1 MHQCGIENV
10 VANSGTALSIHQIRL
25 LRRFTTNIVLLYDGD
40 EAGIHAAMRGTDML
54 LAEGMNVKVLILPDN
69 DDPDSFARKHTAEE
83 FRNYIAEHQKDF
95 IEFKSDIMLNG
106 VTDPTKKSEAITSIV
121 GSIAVIKDQI
131 LRATYIRECSNRTGI
146 AEATLISSMNRLI
159 YSGKEQE
166 RKESERSITKQHVGN
181 NQPIGKAAPQQNTP
195 KVEQLLIQMVIR
207 HGEEIIIRNVDD
219 GKGNQISLNVAQYIS
234 YDLGLD
240 NLSFSNHIYNKILDE
255 AVEQS
260 GKDGFSAEEYFTRHH
275 DIEISTLAVSMSVEE
290 FKLPERLAVKNDESN
305 LRELVFHLILDFRMN
320 IMECRL
326 RDLQAELAQYANDTD
341 KMREILQAIKQT
353 QDIRNVLARKLG
365 NDIVS

>member
-1 MHQCGIENV
+1 M
-10 VANSGTALSIHQIRL
+10 
-25 LRRFTTNIVLLYDGD
+25 
-40 EAGIHAAMRGTDML
+40 
-54 LAEGMNVKVLILPDN
+54 
-69 DDPDSFARKHTAEE
+69 
-83 FRNYIAEHQKDF
+83 
-95 IEFKSDIMLNG
+95 
-106 VTDPTKKSEAITSIV
+106 
-121 GSIAVIKDQI
+121 
-131 LRATYIRECSNRTGI
+131 
-146 AEATLISSMNRLI
+146 
-159 YSGKEQE
+159 
-166 RKESERSITKQHVGN
+166 GN

-353 QDIRNVLARKLG
+353 QDIRNILARKLG

>member
-1 MHQCGIENV
+1 
-10 VANSGTALSIHQIRL
+10 
-25 LRRFTTNIVLLYDGD
+25 
-40 EAGIHAAMRGTDML
+40 
-54 LAEGMNVKVLILPDN
+54 
-69 DDPDSFARKHTAEE
+69 
-83 FRNYIAEHQKDF
+83 
-95 IEFKSDIMLNG
+95 
-106 VTDPTKKSEAITSIV
+106 
-121 GSIAVIKDQI
+121 
-131 LRATYIRECSNRTGI
+131 
-146 AEATLISSMNRLI
+146 MNRLI